1 MSRRRIWPAYA
12 NTSQFLV
19 FGSIILLALGVIA
32 FNALRL
38 VHHRANSITLVAQ
51 FDNSAGLYPTNNV
64 QVLGMKVGSVEKVTP
79 KNGYVEVEFT
89 VDDGVKIPADAQAVT
104 LQTSILAERSIELTP
119 VYTGGDYLKDHA
131 TIPLTKTRTPVEFTK
146 TLDMVDRL
154 AVSLQGDGKGNGALR
169 TLIDSGAAI
178 ADGNGE
184 RIKSALGEL
193 SKALKLSAD
202 GGAQTKEQLTK
213 VVDNLSVLMDSA
225 AANEGT
231 LRDFGSN
238 VRVLSQVLADEHI
251 GSGTT
256 GKQLNLVLTQLGD
269 LLEKN
274 RDNIKGAVDGGDVAM
289 RTMID
294 HQRDLAEV
302 LDIAPL
308 TLDNLYNIIDRE
320 NGAARVHI
328 LTDKVLF
335 DSQTVKE
342 VCNLMHLRQLGCSTG
357 TLQDFGPDFGVSYI
371 LDGLAAMGQ
380 K

>member
-1 MSRRRIWPAYA
+1 MKRGRG
-12 NTSQFLV
+12 FL
-19 FGSIILLALGVIA
+19 ILAIVGLVAAAAVG
-32 FNALRL
+32 FNAWKLAQARM
-38 VHHRANSITLVAQ
+38 NTITLTAQ

-64 QVLGMKVGSVEKVTP
+64 QVLGMKVGSVKKLTP

-89 VDDGVKIPADAQAVT
+89 VDKNVKIPADAQAVT

-119 VYTGGDYLKDHA
+119 VYTGGEVMADHA

-154 AVSLQGDGKGNGALR
+154 AVSLQGDGNGNGAVR
-169 TLIDSGAAI
+169 TLLDSAAGM
-178 ADGNGE
+178 AAGNGE

-202 GGAQTKEQLTK
+202 GGAQTKESLTK

-225 AANEGT
+225 AANEAT
-231 LRDFGSN
+231 LREFGSN
-238 VRVLSQVLADEHI
+238 VRTLSQILADEDI

-269 LLEKN
+269 LLESN
-274 RDNIKGAVDGGDVAM
+274 RDDIKGAVEGGSVALK
-289 RTMID
+289 TMVD

-302 LDIAPL
+302 LDVAPM
-308 TLDNLYNIIDRE
+308 TLDNLYNSIDRE

-335 DSQTVKE
+335 DTPLIKE

>member
-1 MSRRRIWPAYA
+1 MKRGRGFVI
-12 NTSQFLV
+12 
-19 FGSIILLALGVIA
+19 LGVVALVAAGI
-32 FNALRL
+32 FGYNAWKLAQARM
-38 VHHRANSITLVAQ
+38 NNITLIAQ
-51 FDNSAGLYPTNNV
+51 FDSSAGLYPTNNV
-64 QVLGMKVGSVEKVTP
+64 QVLGMKVGSVKKVTP
-79 KNGYVEVEFT
+79 KTGYVEVEFT
-89 VDDGVKIPADAQAVT
+89 VDKAVKIPADAQAVT
-104 LQTSILAERSIELTP
+104 LQTSILAERSVELTP
-119 VYTGGDYLKDHA
+119 VYRGSGDVLADGA
-131 TIPLTKTRTPVEFTK
+131 TIPLTKTKTPVEFTK

-154 AVSLQGDGKGNGALR
+154 AVSLQGDGKGSGALR
-169 TLIDSGAAI
+169 TLIDSGAAM

-202 GGAQTKEQLTK
+202 GGAQTKEQLTT

-225 AANEGT
+225 AANETT

-238 VRVLSQVLADEHI
+238 IRVLSQVLADEDL

-269 LLEKN
+269 LLDQN
-274 RDNIKGAVDGGDVAM
+274 RDIIAGAVASGDATLGVA
-289 RTMID
+289 ID
-294 HQRDLAEV
+294 HQRDLAET

-308 TLDNLYNIIDRE
+308 TLDNLYNIIDRK
-320 NGAARVHI
+320 NGAARVHL

-342 VCNLMHLRQLGCSTG
+342 MCNLLHLRQLGCSTG
-357 TLQDFGPDFGVSYI
+357 TLQDFGPDFGISYI

>member
-1 MSRRRIWPAYA
+1 M
-12 NTSQFLV
+12 
-19 FGSIILLALGVIA
+19 ILAIVAALALGVGGFYA
-32 FNALRL
+32 WKLLQARKN
-38 VHHRANSITLVAQ
+38 TYTMTAQ

-64 QVLGMKVGSVEKVTP
+64 QVLGMKVGSVNKVTP

-89 VDDGVKIPADAQAVT
+89 VDKNVKIPADAQAVT

-119 VYTGGDYLKDHA
+119 AYKGEGPVMEDHT
-131 TIPLTKTRTPVEFTK
+131 TIPLTMTKTPVEFTK

-154 AVSLQGDGKGNGALR
+154 AVSLQGDGKGNGGLR
-169 TLIDSGAAI
+169 TLIDSGAAM

-184 RIKSALGEL
+184 RIKSALTEL

-213 VVDNLSVLMDSA
+213 VVDNLSSLMDGA

-231 LRDFGSN
+231 LREFGSTI
-238 VRVLSQVLADEHI
+238 RVLSQVLADEDL

-256 GKQLNLVLTQLGD
+256 GKQLNVVLTQLGD

-274 RDNIKGAVDGGDVAM
+274 RDTINATLTGTSGIVKTTNEHS
-289 RTMID
+289 RE
-294 HQRDLAEV
+294 LAET

-320 NGAARVHI
+320 NGAARAHI

-335 DSQTVKE
+335 DSQTIKE
-342 VCNLMHLRQLGCSTG
+342 ICNLMHLRQLGCSTG

>member
-1 MSRRRIWPAYA
+1 MKRGRG
-12 NTSQFLV
+12 FV
-19 FGSIILLALGVIA
+19 ILAIVAALALGVGGFYGWKLLQA
-32 FNALRL
+32 RKN
-38 VHHRANSITLVAQ
+38 TYTMTAQ

-64 QVLGMKVGSVEKVTP
+64 QVLGMKVGSVTKVTP

-89 VDDGVKIPADAQAVT
+89 VDKNVKIPADAMAVT
-104 LQTSILAERSIELTP
+104 LQTSILAERSVELTP
-119 VYTGGDYLKDHA
+119 VYRGEGPVMEDHT
-131 TIPLTKTRTPVEFTK
+131 TIPLTKTKTPVEFTK

-154 AVSLQGDGKGNGALR
+154 AVSLQGDGKGNGGVR
-169 TLIDSGAAI
+169 TLIDSASAM

-184 RIKSALGEL
+184 RIKSALSEL

-213 VVDNLSVLMDSA
+213 VVDNLSSLMDGA

-231 LRDFGSN
+231 LREFGST
-238 VRVLSQVLADEHI
+238 VRVLSQVLADEDL

-256 GKQLNLVLTQLGD
+256 GKQLNVVLTQLSD

-274 RDNIKGAVDGGDVAM
+274 RETISGVVSNASGIVTTTNAHSRELAELLDVAPM
-289 RTMID
+289 
-294 HQRDLAEV
+294 
-302 LDIAPL
+302 

-320 NGAARVHI
+320 NGAARAHI

-342 VCNLMHLRQLGCSTG
+342 LCNLMHLRQLGCSTG

>member
-1 MSRRRIWPAYA
+1 MI
-12 NTSQFLV
+12 
-19 FGSIILLALGVIA
+19 LALVAVLGAAVVGIYSWKLA
-32 FNALRL
+32 
-38 VHHRANSITLVAQ
+38 RARMDTLTLVAQ
-51 FDNSAGLYPTNNV
+51 FDNTAGLYPTNNV
-64 QVLGMKVGSVEKVTP
+64 QVLGMKVGSVTKVTP
-79 KNGYVEVEFT
+79 KTGYVEVEFT
-89 VDDGVKIPADAQAVT
+89 VDKNVQIPADAMAVT

-119 VYTGGDYLKDHA
+119 PYRGGAAMADHQ
-131 TIPLTKTRTPVEFTK
+131 TIPLTKTKTPVEFTR

-154 AVSLQGDGKGNGALR
+154 ATSLGGDGKGNGAVR
-169 TLIDSGAAI
+169 TLVDSAAAM

-184 RIKSALGEL
+184 RITSALTEL

-213 VVDNLSVLMDSA
+213 VVDNLSSLMDAA

-231 LRDFGSN
+231 LRDFGST
-238 VRVLSQVLADEHI
+238 VGVLSQVLADEDL

-256 GKQLNLVLTQLGD
+256 GKQLNAILTQLGD

-274 RDNIKGAVDGGDVAM
+274 RDAVRGLVANGGTTLTTAVEHK
-289 RTMID
+289 RE
-294 HQRDLAEV
+294 LAEL
-302 LDIAPL
+302 LDVAPL

-328 LTDKVLF
+328 LTDRVLF
-335 DSQTVKE
+335 DNQTVKE

>member
-1 MSRRRIWPAYA
+1 MKRGRGLLILA
-12 NTSQFLV
+12 V
-19 FGSIILLALGVIA
+19 VGLLAAGA
-32 FNALRL
+32 AGFNAWKLAKTRT
-38 VHHRANSITLVAQ
+38 NTITLVAQ

-64 QVLGMKVGSVEKVTP
+64 QVLGMKVGSVRKLTP

-89 VDDGVKIPADAQAVT
+89 VDRNVKIPADAQAVT

-119 VYTGGDYLKDHA
+119 VYTGGEVMADHA

-154 AVSLQGDGKGNGALR
+154 AVSLQGDGNGNGALR

-202 GGAQTKEQLTK
+202 GGAQTKESLTE

-225 AANEGT
+225 AANEAT
-231 LRDFGSN
+231 LREFGSN
-238 VRVLSQVLADEHI
+238 VRTLSQILADEDI

-256 GKQLNLVLTQLGD
+256 GKQLNLVLTELGD

-274 RDNIKGAVDGGDVAM
+274 RDNIRGAVVGGDATLKAVV
-289 RTMID
+289 D
-294 HQRDLAEV
+294 HQRDLAET
-302 LDIAPL
+302 LDVAPL
-308 TLDNLYNIIDRE
+308 TLDNLYNVIDRE
-320 NGAARVHI
+320 NGAVRAHI

-335 DSQTVKE
+335 DTPAVKE

-357 TLQDFGPDFGVSYI
+357 TLQDFGPDFGVSHI

-380 K
+380 R